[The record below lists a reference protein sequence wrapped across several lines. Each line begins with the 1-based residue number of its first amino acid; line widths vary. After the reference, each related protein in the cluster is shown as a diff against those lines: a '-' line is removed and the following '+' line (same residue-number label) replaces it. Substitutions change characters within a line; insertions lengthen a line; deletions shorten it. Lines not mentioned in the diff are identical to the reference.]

1 MLNPDRGAY
10 YVVDTGTTSGVPKIV
25 VFGSL
30 NNASSF
36 PCFCN
41 LILQQL
47 LRLQVPD
54 ELQGDHP
61 ITLSLSQWPLKQA
74 VLIDTFLNSS
84 AANILAI
91 FFVSVIVGLES
102 ISMVLMANRITSGYY
117 DAIMQRGGTKG
128 TYVLATYVIDVIHY
142 LVAGCLI

>member
-1 MLNPDRGAY
+1 M
-10 YVVDTGTTSGVPKIV
+10 
-25 VFGSL
+25 
-30 NNASSF
+30 
-36 PCFCN
+36 
-41 LILQQL
+41 
-47 LRLQVPD
+47 
-54 ELQGDHP
+54 
-61 ITLSLSQWPLKQA
+61 
-74 VLIDTFLNSS
+74 LIDTFLNSS